1 MVSGGT
7 SFEERVL
14 LVEGEDD
21 KHVIM
26 QLCKRISFE
35 PEFYIL
41 SKGGIDNVLSSIRNE
56 IQVEGRKAVGI
67 VVDAND
73 DLNSRW
79 GKMTERLRNAGIEPP
94 DSPRPRGT
102 VTGGSPRVGIW
113 LMPDNES
120 NGELEDFVQ
129 KMIPPKDPV
138 WPRSQHYVDDI
149 PDQHRRFLP
158 GKVLRAQSYSWL
170 ATREIPGR
178 MGAAINAQDL
188 NVDVESSTRFVDW
201 LRELFN

>member
-1 MVSGGT
+1 MINGGT
-7 SFEERVL
+7 SSSERVL

-21 KHVIM
+21 KHVVI
-26 QLCKRISFE
+26 QLCKHISFE

-41 SKGGIDNVLSSIRNE
+41 SKDGIDNVLSSIRNE
-56 IQVEGRKAVGI
+56 ILVEGRKAVGI

-73 DLNSRW
+73 DLNNRW
-79 GKMTERLRNAGIEPP
+79 EKVTERLRNAGIEPT
-94 DSPRPRGT
+94 DSPRPG
-102 VTGGSPRVGIW
+102 GSIIDGSPRVGIW

-120 NGELEDFVQ
+120 TGELEDFVQ
-129 KMIPPKDPV
+129 KMIQPEDPV
-138 WPRSQHYVDDI
+138 WPRSRRYVDDI
-149 PDQHRRFLP
+149 PDEHRRFRP
-158 GKVLRAQSYSWL
+158 GKVLRAQLYAWL

-178 MGAAINAQDL
+178 MGAAIKAEDL